1 MNIVFVSMALNI
13 HQIGVSDELYR
24 LTGGKFCFIETG
36 YGTKGVQKGG
46 ESEFASRSFL
56 IKVKNSSTS
65 QKSVAL
71 QIIRDAD
78 MMIFGA
84 APIEYLK
91 ERVKTGKLTFVYSE
105 RWFKRGILN
114 LLSPRLLQQQWFYHI
129 HCHGKPVYALC
140 ASAYAAGDFA
150 KMFSFKNKC
159 FKWGY
164 FTSVSELDIE
174 NIQKSK
180 RCVSTVKIL
189 WVARFLQ
196 WKHPERM
203 LQLASLLRNR
213 DVDFSIN
220 MIGVGPEYDKIGSAI
235 QTMGLENYVHLL
247 GRVSNNE
254 VMEAM
259 RTHDIF
265 CFTSDKNEGW
275 GAVLNE
281 AMSSGCCPVS
291 SIETGSTP
299 YLIKDGINGLSFDLK
314 KEDDLFEKVLWLIE
328 HPEEREKMS
337 IEAYKT
343 MRDVWSPKNAATQ
356 LVKLCKIMQSGDGA
370 LVADGPCSRAL

>member
-1 MNIVFVSMALNI
+1 MF
-13 HQIGVSDELYR
+13 
-24 LTGGKFCFIETG
+24 
-36 YGTKGVQKGG
+36 
-46 ESEFASRSFL
+46 
-56 IKVKNSSTS
+56 
-65 QKSVAL
+65 
-71 QIIRDAD
+71 IRD
-78 MMIFGA
+78 
-84 APIEYLK
+84 
-91 ERVKTGKLTFVYSE
+91 R
-105 RWFKRGILN
+105 
-114 LLSPRLLQQQWFYHI
+114 
-129 HCHGKPVYALC
+129 
-140 ASAYAAGDFA
+140 
-150 KMFSFKNKC
+150 
-159 FKWGY
+159 
-164 FTSVSELDIE
+164 
-174 NIQKSK
+174 
-180 RCVSTVKIL
+180 
-189 WVARFLQ
+189 
-196 WKHPERM
+196 
-203 LQLASLLRNR
+203 ASLLRNS

>member
-114 LLSPRLLQQQWFYHI
+114 LLFTTFITATVVLSYPLSRKTCI
-129 HCHGKPVYALC
+129 CV
-140 ASAYAAGDFA
+140 
-150 KMFSFKNKC
+150 MRKC
-159 FKWGY
+159 
-164 FTSVSELDIE
+164 I
-174 NIQKSK
+174 
-180 RCVSTVKIL
+180 RC
-189 WVARFLQ
+189 
-196 WKHPERM
+196 
-203 LQLASLLRNR
+203 
-213 DVDFSIN
+213 
-220 MIGVGPEYDKIGSAI
+220 G
-235 QTMGLENYVHLL
+235 
-247 GRVSNNE
+247 
-254 VMEAM
+254 
-259 RTHDIF
+259 
-265 CFTSDKNEGW
+265 
-275 GAVLNE
+275 
-281 AMSSGCCPVS
+281 
-291 SIETGSTP
+291 
-299 YLIKDGINGLSFDLK
+299 
-314 KEDDLFEKVLWLIE
+314 
-328 HPEEREKMS
+328 
-337 IEAYKT
+337 
-343 MRDVWSPKNAATQ
+343 
-356 LVKLCKIMQSGDGA
+356 
-370 LVADGPCSRAL
+370 